1 MQENKQNNLKNFFI
15 KLISITIAAII
26 IINVVFNVLF
36 AERLNKIDK
45 ILSIFDVQ
53 ERTVL
58 KDKIRNELEKGLDK
72 ETIINE
78 EDKAILLKVYKK
90 IKKEFID
97 IDEEK

>member
-78 EDKAILLKVYKK
+78 EDKVILLKVYKK
-90 IKKEFID
+90 IKKEFSD